1 MTSDAPKSDALKPV
15 LNQVADGNALSAA
28 EAEAAFNTI
37 MSGDATTAQIAGFL
51 MALRVRGETVDEI
64 TGAVKI
70 MREKA
75 LKVSAPHD
83 AIDIV
88 GTGGDASGTYNIST
102 GAALVTAACGV
113 PVAKHGNRALSSKS
127 GTADVLSALGVNLE
141 CDFELVKRSIWEAKI
156 GFLLATRHHAAM
168 KYVMPARVE
177 MGVRTIF
184 NLLGPLSNPAGVKRQ
199 LTGAFSRDWIAPMA
213 QTLGNLGTEMA
224 WVVHGSDGLDEIT
237 TTGSTFVAQIKD
249 GELSEFEISPSDAGL
264 PTVDAADLKGGTP
277 EHNADAMR
285 AMLQGEKDAFRE
297 CVAFNS
303 GAALMIAGK
312 VDNLKDGAEMA
323 MAAIDNGD
331 AMNTL
336 EDLINI
342 TNDDGDAVMTDEVG
356 G

>member
-1 MTSDAPKSDALKPV
+1 MSTESPTALKPI
-15 LNQVADGNALSAA
+15 LNQVADGKSLSAT
-28 EAEAAFNTI
+28 EAEAAFDII

-75 LKVSAPHD
+75 LKVEAPEN

-88 GTGGDASGTYNIST
+88 GTGGDASGTFNIST

-113 PVAKHGNRALSSKS
+113 PIAKHGNRALSSKS

-141 CDFELVKRSIWEAKI
+141 CDMDLVKKSIWDANI

-168 KYVMPARVE
+168 RFVMPTRVE

-199 LTGAFSRDWIAPMA
+199 LTGAFSRAWIVPMA
-213 QTLGNLGTEMA
+213 QTLGNLGSDMA

-237 TTGSTFVAQIKD
+237 TTGPTYVAQIKD
-249 GELSEFEISPSDAGL
+249 GVLSEFEISPADAGL
-264 PTVDAADLKGGTP
+264 PLAKPEDLKGGTP
-277 EHNADAMR
+277 DENAAAMR
-285 AMLQGEKDAFRE
+285 AMLGGAKGAFRD
-297 CVAFNS
+297 CVVLNVA
-303 GAALMIAGK
+303 AALLIAGK
-312 VDNLKDGAEMA
+312 ATDLKDGAA
-323 MAAIDNGD
+323 QAQDAIDSGR
-331 AMNTL
+331 ATQTL
-336 EDLINI
+336 EHLISI
-342 TNDDGDAVMTDEVG
+342 TNE
-356 G
+356 

>member
-1 MTSDAPKSDALKPV
+1 MNNSLTALKPI
-15 LNQVADGNALSAA
+15 LAEVADGHSLSTAKA
-28 EAEAAFNTI
+28 EEAFEII
-37 MSGDATTAQIAGFL
+37 MSGGATTAQIAGFL

-64 TGAVKI
+64 TGAVTI

-75 LKVSAPHD
+75 LKISAPPN

-141 CDFELVKRSIWEAKI
+141 CDMKLVKRALWEAQI
-156 GFLLATRHHAAM
+156 GFLLAPRHHAAM
-168 KYVMPARVE
+168 KYVMPARIE

-199 LTGAFSRDWIAPMA
+199 LTGAYARAWIAPMA
-213 QTLGNLGTEMA
+213 RTLGNLGTEMA

-237 TTGSTFVAQIKD
+237 TTGSTFVAEIKD
-249 GELSEFEISPSDAGL
+249 GTLREFEIAPADAGL
-264 PTVDAADLKGGTP
+264 PVARPEDLKGGTP

-285 AMLQGEKDAFRE
+285 ALLQGEKSAFRD
-297 CVAFNS
+297 CVVFNAA
-303 GAALMIAGK
+303 AALLIAGK
-312 VDNLKDGAEMA
+312 TMDLKDGAAQAQGVIDDGKA
-323 MAAIDNGD
+323 MD
-331 AMNTL
+331 TL

-342 TNDDGDAVMTDEVG
+342 TNDDTVMSDEVG

>member
-1 MTSDAPKSDALKPV
+1 MNDIPTALKPV
-15 LNQVADGNALSAA
+15 LNQVADGKSLSAA
-28 EAEAAFNTI
+28 EAEAAFNII

-141 CDFELVKRSIWEAKI
+141 CDMALVKRAIWEANI
-156 GFLLATRHHAAM
+156 GFLLAPRHHAAM
-168 KYVMPARVE
+168 KYVMPARIE

-199 LTGAFSRDWIAPMA
+199 LTGAYSRDWIAPMA

-237 TTGSTFVAQIKD
+237 TTGPTFVAQIKD
-249 GELSEFEISPSDAGL
+249 GELTEFEITPEDAGL
-264 PTVDAADLKGGTP
+264 PFAKAEDLKGGTP
-277 EHNADAMR
+277 EHNADVMR
-285 AMLQGEKDAFRE
+285 AMLQGEKSAFRD
-297 CVAFNS
+297 CVVLNS
-303 GAALMIAGK
+303 AAALLIAGK
-312 VDNLKDGAEMA
+312 ATDLKDGAA
-323 MAAIDNGD
+323 QAQAAIDTGK
-331 AMNTL
+331 AMDTL

-342 TNDDGDAVMTDEVG
+342 TNDDGEAVMTDEVG

>member
-1 MTSDAPKSDALKPV
+1 MSTATPTALKPI
-15 LNQVADGNALSAA
+15 LNIVADGKSLSAT
-28 EAEAAFNTI
+28 EAEAAFNII

-75 LKVSAPHD
+75 LKVEAPEN

-113 PVAKHGNRALSSKS
+113 PIAKHGNRALSSKS

-141 CDFELVKRSIWEAKI
+141 CDMDLVKKSIWDANI

-168 KYVMPARVE
+168 RFVMPTRVE

-199 LTGAFSRDWIAPMA
+199 LTGAFSRAWIAPMA
-213 QTLGNLGTEMA
+213 QTLGNLGSDMA

-237 TTGSTFVAQIKD
+237 TTGPTYVAEIKD
-249 GELSEFEISPSDAGL
+249 GVLSEFEISPADAGL
-264 PTVDAADLKGGTP
+264 PLAKPEDLKGGTP
-277 EHNADAMR
+277 DENATAMR
-285 AMLQGEKDAFRE
+285 TMLGGAKGAFRD
-297 CVAFNS
+297 CVVLNVA
-303 GAALMIAGK
+303 AALLIAGK
-312 VDNLKDGAEMA
+312 ATDLKDGAA
-323 MAAIDNGD
+323 QAQDAIDSGR
-331 AMNTL
+331 AIQTL
-336 EDLINI
+336 EHLISI
-342 TNDDGDAVMTDEVG
+342 TNE
-356 G
+356 